1 MPDQQEDPKP
11 KPKKKRSKRGKG
23 KKARARRPSKH
34 NYADLKRRYMDYE
47 WLTYEDM
54 ASKLQ
59 MSISTIRKMATEEEE
74 SWLEERSRVEREMQ
88 GLRKE
93 HLRHKLPQEFM
104 RRLDQNLGVATLLK
118 QKGVE
123 GLRREGLTLD
133 PDQSMRSIDLGT
145 EIEQRVLVRPMVK
158 QVMEEEVKDERPNV
172 NMTAIE
178 QLVVLVQGNG
188 QQAQAGLV
196 KALQAKLSN
205 GG

>member
-1 MPDQQEDPKP
+1 MPDDQVAK
-11 KPKKKRSKRGKG
+11 KPKKKRSKRKKG
-23 KKARARRPSKH
+23 SRARRPSKH

-74 SWLEERSRVEREMQ
+74 SWIEERSRVERESQ
-88 GLRKE
+88 ALRKE

-104 RRLDQNLGVATLLK
+104 RRLDQNLGVAALAK
-118 QKGVE
+118 QKGAE
-123 GLRREGLTLD
+123 GLRREGLVLD
-133 PDQSMRSIDLGT
+133 PDQSLRAIDLGT

-158 QVMEEEVKDERPNV
+158 QVMEEEAKDDRPNV

-178 QLVVLVQGNG
+178 QLVVLVQGSG

-196 KALQAKLSN
+196 QALQKKLSN